1 MPGSA
6 KSGGN
11 DDGDS
16 VGLNGGIHVLFV
28 ESAGAR
34 TIALPLGA
42 NEVSAWLRQLLT
54 NTEEGRVKKAAVADH
69 QRHIAGGEF

>member
-1 MPGSA
+1 MAGNA
-6 KSGGN
+6 KSGSN
-11 DDGDS
+11 DDGDG
-16 VGLNGGIHVLFV
+16 VGLNGGIHVLLV

-54 NTEEGRVKKAAVADH
+54 NTEEGRVKKAAVAYH
-69 QRHIAGGEF
+69 QRHIAVSQF